1 MHGLMTNLLG
11 HRRRPC
17 SSCTNRCSFDRRK
30 KARRRRHRSIPNRA
44 PACFTACAP
53 RRLRSSSAAI
63 CTATATL
70 CGMGSRH
77 VWAPSTAF
85 LLDAPVD
92 ADAAAVVGILSVIFD
107 EDEVRIEVTE
117 VPGLVAYDL
126 AELKEHGRY
135 RYLRDMP
142 SCPPAT

>member
-1 MHGLMTNLLG
+1 
-11 HRRRPC
+11 
-17 SSCTNRCSFDRRK
+17 
-30 KARRRRHRSIPNRA
+30 
-44 PACFTACAP
+44 
-53 RRLRSSSAAI
+53 
-63 CTATATL
+63 
-70 CGMGSRH
+70 MGSRH